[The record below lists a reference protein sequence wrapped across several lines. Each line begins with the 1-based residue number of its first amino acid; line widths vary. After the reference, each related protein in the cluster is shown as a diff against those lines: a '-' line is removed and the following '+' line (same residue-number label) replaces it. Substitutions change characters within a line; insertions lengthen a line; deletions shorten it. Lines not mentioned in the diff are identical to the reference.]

1 MKRIRLNNGVLPSPP
16 AAFARTPSTLAFPRP
31 AAAFALREII
41 NYYKTEY
48 FWERLLEDWGSHLEP
63 PAPPRLYPL
72 PFPAQG
78 GPLGEHLLRCFVKQ
92 FVKLHARYFA
102 RHLARSSTLQPSRQ
116 QMFSCTSSH
125 TATAPILLRLRI
137 IRYILSYLAKFTCSL
152 LLCLSLLRASTRAS
166 LPPPR
171 LDRPPPVDRF
181 DLGSSVQVVG
191 SPIFNL
197 LILQLQQK
205 RIVSSRILMASGHRN
220 T

>member
-16 AAFARTPSTLAFPRP
+16 AAFARAPSTLAFPRH

-41 NYYKTEY
+41 ILYKTED
-48 FWERLLEDWGSHLEP
+48 FWERLLEDWGSRLEP
-63 PAPPRLYPL
+63 PAPPSFHPL

-78 GPLGEHLLRCFVKQ
+78 GPLAEHLVSCFVKQ
-92 FVKLHARYFA
+92 LVKLHARYFA

-181 DLGSSVQVVG
+181 DLGSSVQVVA
-191 SPIFNL
+191 SSKWKIC
-197 LILQLQQK
+197 IL
-205 RIVSSRILMASGHRN
+205 
-220 T
+220 